1 MEDELEKELRFHLDQ
16 HASDFIARGLTPDEA
31 RRESRLALGGA
42 EQVKEECRD
51 ARGTRWLEDLAQDT
65 RHALRSF
72 RQKPGFAAV
81 TVMILALGI
90 GATTAMF
97 AVVNSVLLR
106 PLSFPEPESLVTI
119 HGFMEQ
125 FGEFW
130 GFSNPDFA
138 DVKRESRSLVAAAWG
153 YGGGTISAPGE
164 AEYVVSCRRTGSP
177 CHSVQ
182 QAGQG
187 QGGTPEAPSRHP

>member
-1 MEDELEKELRFHLDQ
+1 LR
-16 HASDFIARGLTPDEA
+16 T
-31 RRESRLALGGA
+31 
-42 EQVKEECRD
+42 
-51 ARGTRWLEDLAQDT
+51 
-65 RHALRSF
+65 F

-90 GATTAMF
+90 GATTVMF

-106 PLSFPEPESLVTI
+106 PLSFPKPERLVTI

-138 DVKRESRSLVAAAWG
+138 DVKRESRALVVAAWR

-164 AEYVVSCRRTGSP
+164 AEYVNGRQISP
-177 CHSVQ
+177 GLFAALGV
-182 QAGQG
+182 
-187 QGGTPEAPSRHP
+187 APLHGRAFDPDEDRP